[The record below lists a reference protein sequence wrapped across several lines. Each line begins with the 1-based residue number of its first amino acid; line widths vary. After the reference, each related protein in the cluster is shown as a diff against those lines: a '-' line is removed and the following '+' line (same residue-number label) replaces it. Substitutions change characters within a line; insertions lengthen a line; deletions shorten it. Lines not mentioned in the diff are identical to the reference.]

1 MSHALKI
8 LIRLIYHRMEKNIEE
23 NLQQGQFGFQTTR
36 EAILSLRIIMEKTD
50 N

>member
-8 LIRLIYHRMEKNIEE
+8 LIRLIYRRMEKNIEE
-23 NLQQGQFGFQTTR
+23 NLQGQFGFQTTR